1 MTEHNE
7 TYWIP
12 LHEYGKSVSL
22 AGSTL
27 TLIDVWLRVNYYD
40 TGAAGVHITA
50 DCRFQVEE
58 TILWQKSMILGFNM
72 AWPKFRQNLRTKT
85 GKRGSREIPR
95 IEVHNS
101 CSNWAE
107 SARWRAALAGEEFG
121 GSPREAAARS
131 CSRNLSLNFT
141 AFGKCF
147 TLPVLGCRYTSVQR
161 ELGEQFLTKTAYG
174 NSWHKEV
181 TFDPTEYMDSEK
193 KFSFRKGIRSSEKFG
208 SRGESVKRRSLQREA
223 AREISTPASA
233 DLYCRTGNWNI
244 RGQMSLRQWE
254 WKRKIFKASKNIYI
268 SSCPRQF

>member
-95 IEVHNS
+95 IEVHNG

-121 GSPREAAARS
+121 GRRSGCPELLQESLPQFHCFRKMFRSPSAR
-131 CSRNLSLNFT
+131 RPLY
-141 AFGKCF
+141 KC
-147 TLPVLGCRYTSVQR
+147 TTGAQR
-161 ELGEQFLTKTAYG
+161 TISDKDGVWKFLTRRGNFWSHWIYG
-174 NSWHKEV
+174 FW
-181 TFDPTEYMDSEK
+181 EK
-193 KFSFRKGIRSSEKFG
+193 
-208 SRGESVKRRSLQREA
+208 V
-223 AREISTPASA
+223 
-233 DLYCRTGNWNI
+233 
-244 RGQMSLRQWE
+244 
-254 WKRKIFKASKNIYI
+254 
-268 SSCPRQF
+268 